1 RDAKGLHFL
10 YVQIQLWIRELS
22 RVQYTLEEN
31 PKFSFPDQ
39 VESKKN
45 TSALPPWYCRE
56 CNSSG
61 WLGVKAD
68 NREVFSR
75 DTKEIYEKYFNNNK
89 NVYFLLPEGELSPE
103 DREATGY
110 RPDDILKVK
119 LDPNTLRIVD
129 DTEDG
134 VGVQAYR
141 KLKNNK
147 SQHYCPCCNSENT
160 VAIVGTKI
168 PTLSSI
174 S

>member
-1 RDAKGLHFL
+1 
-10 YVQIQLWIRELS
+10 
-22 RVQYTLEEN
+22 
-31 PKFSFPDQ
+31 
-39 VESKKN
+39 
-45 TSALPPWYCRE
+45 
-56 CNSSG
+56 
-61 WLGVKAD
+61 
-68 NREVFSR
+68 
-75 DTKEIYEKYFNNNK
+75 KYFNNNK

-174 S
+174 SVSQTLATDLNKAEEKDRKVLAFTNGVQDA